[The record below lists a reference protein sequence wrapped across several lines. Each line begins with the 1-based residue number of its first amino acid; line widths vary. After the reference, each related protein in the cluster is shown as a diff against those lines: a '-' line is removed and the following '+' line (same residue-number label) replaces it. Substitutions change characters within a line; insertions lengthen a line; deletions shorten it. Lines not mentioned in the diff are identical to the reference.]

1 MIDALNIDLH
11 THSNRSDGTLTPEV
25 LVQRAATAGVQVLAL
40 TDHDTMAGLDAAEE
54 AARVAGIRLVP
65 GVEVSAAW
73 RAQSIHVLGLWV
85 DPASSQF
92 QERLQSQADRRYQ
105 RRRNLC
111 ARLTKL
117 GLPGDEL
124 HAAVAAQPGLPT
136 RAHLAAA
143 MVAGGHVARADD
155 AFRKYLGKGKTAH
168 LAADWPPLSE
178 VVTWIRDAGGVAT
191 LAHPGRYKLSAGAR
205 RHLIADFV
213 AAGGGAIEVVS
224 GGNGA
229 SHVEA
234 LGQLA
239 VKFGLSG
246 SVGSDFHDPRHI
258 WNPLGRSLK
267 LPDGVMPVWR
277 ERITT

>member
-1 MIDALNIDLH
+1 VTDALNIDLH
-11 THSNRSDGTLTPEV
+11 THSNRSDGTLAPEE
-25 LVQRAATAGVQVLAL
+25 LVRRAAAAGVEVLAL
-40 TDHDTMAGLDAAEE
+40 TDHDTMDGLDAAEG

-92 QERLQSQADRRYQ
+92 QERLQSQADRRHQ
-105 RRRNLC
+105 RMRSMC

-117 GLPGDEL
+117 GLPGDRL
-124 HAAVAAQPGLPT
+124 HAAVTAQPGLPT

-178 VVTWIRDAGGVAT
+178 IVTWIRDAGGVAS

-205 RHLIADFV
+205 RQMIADFV
-213 AAGGGAIEVVS
+213 TAGGGAIEVVT
-224 GGNGA
+224 GANGA

-234 LGQLA
+234 SGQLA
-239 VKFGLSG
+239 VKFGLLG
-246 SVGSDFHDPRHI
+246 SVGSDFHDPQHI